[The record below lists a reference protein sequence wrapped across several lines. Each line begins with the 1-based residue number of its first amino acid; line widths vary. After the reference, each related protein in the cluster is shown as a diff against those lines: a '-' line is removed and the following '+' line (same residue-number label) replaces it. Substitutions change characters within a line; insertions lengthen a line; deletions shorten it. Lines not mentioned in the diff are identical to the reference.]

1 MHLWKIIL
9 STCLCFSRP
18 SVFASKYRPSVPL
31 IVFSTKICISFFF
44 SWLHLW
50 WSPCSIKQ
58 QCCGGVSEWE
68 LWRIGGW
75 LPIQLDIK
83 TNLSPPTALYIK
95 CLESFI
101 YSKVNSFSLENQVSV
116 IFIKKIL
123 ILFWSIGLKE
133 FILNVALRYMNG
145 NLLIRI
151 SLKNRQNSWK
161 APGKV
166 FIPKDIPS
174 TWSTSQP
181 PSSMFMYQPLQQ
193 MNIYP
198 FNLIAG
204 IVSPIIHLS
213 YIIRSHI
220 ETITINSFVE

>member
-1 MHLWKIIL
+1 M
-9 STCLCFSRP
+9 
-18 SVFASKYRPSVPL
+18 
-31 IVFSTKICISFFF
+31 
-44 SWLHLW
+44 
-50 WSPCSIKQ
+50 
-58 QCCGGVSEWE
+58 
-68 LWRIGGW
+68 
-75 LPIQLDIK
+75 
-83 TNLSPPTALYIK
+83 
-95 CLESFI
+95 

-133 FILNVALRYMNG
+133 FILNVALKYMNG

-174 TWSTSQP
+174 TWNTSQP

-198 FNLIAG
+198 FNLIG
-204 IVSPIIHLS
+204 CIVSPIIHLS